1 MNRLWKYALVAA
13 FLAAVIAF
21 LIFLDRREVSEYH
34 KLTCRGIRV
43 EFEAGA
49 DKSFITEADVKGY
62 IARGYGECS
71 GKRLEEIDL
80 IRIEEVL
87 NSGGPVLRADAYI
100 TKDGFLNV
108 SITQRRPVV
117 RLISGARSWYA
128 DAGGYIFP
136 TAGNY
141 TSRVPVVDG
150 RLPLEIGAGF
160 KGMPEKA
167 ADKAW
172 VGGILTLVD
181 FLGNNRNW
189 DESISQIHVDARGR
203 LVLVPGKGREKFIIG
218 SPDGFR
224 EKFGRIEDYYRYVR
238 NRKDDGY
245 YSTVDVS
252 YEGQIVCRK

>member
-1 MNRLWKYALVAA
+1 M
-13 FLAAVIAF
+13 
-21 LIFLDRREVSEYH
+21 
-34 KLTCRGIRV
+34 
-43 EFEAGA
+43 
-49 DKSFITEADVKGY
+49 
-62 IARGYGECS
+62 
-71 GKRLEEIDL
+71 
-80 IRIEEVL
+80 
-87 NSGGPVLRADAYI
+87 
-100 TKDGFLNV
+100 
-108 SITQRRPVV
+108 
-117 RLISGARSWYA
+117 
-128 DAGGYIFP
+128 
-136 TAGNY
+136 
-141 TSRVPVVDG
+141 VDG

-181 FLGNNRNW
+181 FLGDNRNW

-238 NRKDDGY
+238 NRKEEGY